1 MYTGARETVE
11 TIQVGRNKCFSKSNV
26 FSTLIDYSE
35 KLNDVKTSLTAWKT
49 EMLEAIK
56 VTCNST
62 QNNVTTCLAVFT
74 NNQERLEKVM
84 AVAEKLSE
92 RLVVLEKKVGA
103 FALVEMRTRA
113 DITAADR
120 SMDGTTT
127 SMLSSLNKNGTEL
140 CDMLRRQ
147 VTVWPKLDEADKS
160 LREVS
165 QDARNA
171 STGPANTKMAATP
184 RSVLMYSALKEI
196 EGLLRSTILS
206 NSAGLP
212 ISRNTI
218 VAM

>member
-1 MYTGARETVE
+1 MYMGARETVE
-11 TIQVGRNKCFSKSNV
+11 TIRVGRNKCCNTSNV
-26 FSTLIDYSE
+26 SRTLIDYSE
-35 KLNDVKTSLTAWKT
+35 KLNDVKTNLTAWKT

-62 QNNVTTCLAVFT
+62 QNNVATCLAVFT

-84 AVAEKLSE
+84 AAAEKLSE
-92 RLVVLEKKVGA
+92 RLVVLVKKVDA
-103 FALVEMRTRA
+103 FALAEMRTRA

-120 SMDGTTT
+120 SMDATTT

-140 CDMLRRQ
+140 CGMLRRQ

-165 QDARNA
+165 RHARNA
-171 STGPANTKMAATP
+171 STGTANIKMAATA

-212 ISRNTI
+212 SSRNTI
-218 VAM
+218 VGV